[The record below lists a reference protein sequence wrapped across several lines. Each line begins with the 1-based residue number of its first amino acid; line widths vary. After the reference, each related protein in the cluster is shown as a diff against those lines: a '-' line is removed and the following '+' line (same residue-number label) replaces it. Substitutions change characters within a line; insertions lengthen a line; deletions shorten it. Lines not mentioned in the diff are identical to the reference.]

1 VAGEGKKER
10 LRVCER
16 RERWFGCS
24 FFYLFMTTFEAQKA
38 QEAREEIKAWM
49 HADVLR
55 TLDEMGY
62 SSYQEYLDE
71 MEQHF
76 DGC

>member
-1 VAGEGKKER
+1 
-10 LRVCER
+10 
-16 RERWFGCS
+16 
-24 FFYLFMTTFEAQKA
+24 MTTFEAQKA
-38 QEAREEIKAWM
+38 QEAQEAQEAREQIKAWM

>member
-1 VAGEGKKER
+1 
-10 LRVCER
+10 
-16 RERWFGCS
+16 
-24 FFYLFMTTFEAQKA
+24 MTTFEAQKA
-38 QEAREEIKAWM
+38 QEAREQIKAWM

>member
-1 VAGEGKKER
+1 M
-10 LRVCER
+10 LRGV
-16 RERWFGCS
+16 GVV
-24 FFYLFMTTFEAQKA
+24 FFYLIMTTFEA
-38 QEAREEIKAWM
+38 REQIKAWM